1 MMNEDLSSILEKLN
15 INSDSISPE
24 SIQHMVE
31 MFNNSN
37 NTSNESRN
45 KLFF

>member
-24 SIQHMVE
+24 SIQHVVE
-31 MFNNSN
+31 MFNNFN